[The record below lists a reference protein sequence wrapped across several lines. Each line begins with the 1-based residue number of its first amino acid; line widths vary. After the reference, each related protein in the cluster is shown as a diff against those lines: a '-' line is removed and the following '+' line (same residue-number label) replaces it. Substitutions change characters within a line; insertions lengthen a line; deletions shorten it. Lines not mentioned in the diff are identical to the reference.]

1 MICPICEVFVPHANP
16 HSGRICDYEGP
27 RRKLLVVDDED
38 ASRKFLKE
46 LLENIGFK
54 VTEALSGRAALDL
67 VHRERFDALISD
79 IRMSDTDGNSM
90 CREIRTDMNLRGLIL
105 IASSASVYEDDR
117 HNAISSG
124 FDDFVPKPVR
134 EGDLLS
140 ALASHLN
147 LRWIRKPE
155 TTYAEGDTEHCFANT
170 QEAID
175 KPISEPV
182 PTPEEIQQLILF
194 AQRGDVMAL
203 RSQIDAL
210 GTSHVAY
217 RIFCQRLKLV
227 VAEFRMGA
235 VQTILMRA
243 ADKGDHTVVCG
254 RK

>member
-1 MICPICEVFVPHANP
+1 M
-16 HSGRICDYEGP
+16 S
-27 RRKLLVVDDED
+27 
-38 ASRKFLKE
+38 
-46 LLENIGFK
+46 
-54 VTEALSGRAALDL
+54 EAQSGRAALEL
-67 VHRERFDALISD
+67 VHREHFDALISD
-79 IRMSDTDGNSM
+79 IRMSETDGNSM
-90 CREIRTDMNLRGLIL
+90 CREIRTDLNLRDLVL

-134 EGDLLS
+134 ESDLFA

-155 TTYAEGDTEHCFANT
+155 TTHPEGNLESGFLDT

-175 KPISEPV
+175 RPLAEPV

-210 GTSHVAY
+210 AASQVAY

-227 VAEFRMGA
+227 AAEFRLGT
-235 VQTILMRA
+235 VQAILQRA
-243 ADKGDHTVVCG
+243 ADKRSNPMANGEEQ
-254 RK
+254 KA